1 MRNAHITDRWRRA
14 VRLCRGKLSLN
25 DGQLSFL
32 MLMPNN
38 SADADGV
45 VVVAVADADADADAV
60 DTGAEYDAYGWDK
73 VGSCTSIC

>member
-1 MRNAHITDRWRRA
+1 MRIRDRWRQA

-38 SADADGV
+38 TADADGV
-45 VVVAVADADADADAV
+45 VVVAVAVADAV
-60 DTGAEYDAYGWDK
+60 DTGAEYDTDGWDTI
-73 VGSCTSIC
+73 GSCNSIC

>member
-1 MRNAHITDRWRRA
+1 MWNAHITDRWRRP

-38 SADADGV
+38 TADADDV
-45 VVVAVADADADADAV
+45 VVVAVADAVNAA
-60 DTGAEYDAYGWDK
+60 AEYDAYGWDDI
-73 VGSCTSIC
+73 GSCNTKKRY